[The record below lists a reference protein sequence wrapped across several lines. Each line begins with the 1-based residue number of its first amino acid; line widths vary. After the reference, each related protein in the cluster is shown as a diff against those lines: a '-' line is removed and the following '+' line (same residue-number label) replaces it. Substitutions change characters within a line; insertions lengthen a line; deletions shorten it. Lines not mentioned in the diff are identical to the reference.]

1 MQTTPQQP
9 QAQPTVTRRSML
21 GLSARSQRLRGVLQR
36 GFKAT
41 ATCDATCN
49 VQVRLVLTAKLAKRY
64 GLGNGRA
71 DVVVARSTA
80 STTAGQP
87 ARVVLRLSARA
98 RKALRHTSSLRL
110 RLEASTLDAGSVA
123 RTVRLHG

>member
-1 MQTTPQQP
+1 
-9 QAQPTVTRRSML
+9 ML
-21 GLSARSQRLRGVLQR
+21 GLSARSQRLRGVLR
-36 GFKAT
+36 WGFKAT
-41 ATCDATCN
+41 TTCDATCN
-49 VQVRLVLTAKLAKRY
+49 VQVRLVLTAKLAQRY
-64 GLGNGRA
+64 GLGDGTK
-71 DVVVARSTA
+71 DVVVARRSA

-98 RKALRHTSSLRL
+98 RKALRDANSLRL

>member
-1 MQTTPQQP
+1 
-9 QAQPTVTRRSML
+9 ML
-21 GLSARSQRLRGVLQR
+21 GLSSRSQRLRGVLRR
-36 GFKAT
+36 GFTAT

-64 GLGNGRA
+64 GLGNGSRA
-71 DVVVARSTA
+71 VVVARSSA

-110 RLEASTLDAGSVA
+110 RLEASTLDARSAA